1 MPLAKFAV
9 YSPPD
14 GPLPYLGVVILPDH
28 TIEAMAFGTEAEAL
42 CFIEEVS
49 AYLMKVLEDEEA
61 KKKTSQR
68 KQKRKAGAASIEADS
83 FRRRSAKQR

>member
-14 GPLPYLGVVILPDH
+14 RPLPYLGVVILPDH

-49 AYLMKVLEDEEA
+49 AHLKKVSGDEEA
-61 KKKTSQR
+61 KKKTSER
-68 KQKRKAGAASIEADS
+68 KQKRKEGAASIDAAS